1 VRTENFV
8 GTGHAGA
15 VEPGFDLP
23 PTEHVTDVAIDL
35 ADALARCVSSGVEQ
49 PLVRATLTWSQRAR
63 LNGVFDPVP
72 TSTLISVYADE
83 RSSALGFYLIALE
96 QTDEISHAE
105 HSTLAA
111 AVAAAE
117 DEYGVPRT
125 AWAAAI

>member
-1 VRTENFV
+1 MRTENFV
-8 GTGHAGA
+8 GTGRAGA
-15 VEPGFDLP
+15 AEPSFDLP

-35 ADALARCVSSGVEQ
+35 ADALARCVSMGVEQ

-63 LNGVFDPVP
+63 LQGVFDPVP
-72 TSTLISVYADE
+72 TSALISVYAE
-83 RSSALGFYLIALE
+83 ASGATLGFYLIAFE

-105 HSTLAA
+105 YPTLAS

-117 DEYGVPRT
+117 DGYGVPRD